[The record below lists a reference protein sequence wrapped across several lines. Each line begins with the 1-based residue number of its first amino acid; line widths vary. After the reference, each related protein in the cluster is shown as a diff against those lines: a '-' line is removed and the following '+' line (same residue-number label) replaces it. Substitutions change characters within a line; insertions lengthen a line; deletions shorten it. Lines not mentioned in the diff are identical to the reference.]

1 MAVRIVPE
9 LEQPGHFSAYG
20 LGLPD
25 LDLTVDAGK
34 KHNVAAYG
42 IANFAS
48 PHLVPTMKVRL
59 LANLICSYPFFNK
72 KQYTCFLTFLHIC
85 LK

>member
-1 MAVRIVPE
+1 MGVRIVPE

-48 PHLVPTMKVRL
+48 PHLVPTMKVRALSLAKLDML
-59 LANLICSYPFFNK
+59 LPFL
-72 KQYTCFLTFLHIC
+72 QQIEHTTFL
-85 LK
+85 